1 MLARK
6 YINYYT
12 ICTYLPIIY
21 RINRFRQKYKI
32 MKKNIILISVIL
44 FFTAPLSAGP
54 FININGIDAKTEFPR
69 VKLNLSVIDP
79 DNRGINGLDEEN
91 ILVYEDGY
99 RVNYVKV
106 KDISSSKDSLY
117 LVFAIDSSKSI
128 SKEYLEKIKKN
139 AGEIVDSTVENDR
152 IAVIR
157 FNDQVKLLN
166 NFSSNRMEIT
176 RSIKSVE
183 RHGTKTVMYD
193 GIYDSIE
200 YLSRV
205 KSSRKGV
212 VVFTDGRDE
221 GSSLSGDDIIKFG
234 KDNGVPVYFITSS
247 ACKNSTHLGRVS
259 KLTGGTLISC
269 GDKNLTMVYRVIL
282 SRIKNIYE
290 IYYQSI
296 VKRDNGRHL
305 LEVRLKYGDLK
316 DRDTAEYT
324 AERDFFRI
332 DFPSDSYI
340 ILLVLVVLLMMLL
353 CGMLVHFVNRG
364 REKIKK
370 VKSAEKNRDKKRD
383 ERESEFDSGIYTGEI
398 SVEDLKRED
407 KFDEKAP
414 MEVPDVIY
422 SQVWLQHKDDHGS
435 GEKFQMIKNEI
446 TIGSGEENAIQIE
459 DCAVSRKHTRI
470 RRIEGGYYL
479 YDLVSD
485 MGTFLNG
492 KKLLRPKLL
501 HDWDEI
507 TIGRTVL
514 IFRAIK

>member
-1 MLARK
+1 MNLSGRN
-6 YINYYT
+6 I
-12 ICTYLPIIY
+12 
-21 RINRFRQKYKI
+21 I
-32 MKKNIILISVIL
+32 MKKNVIILILTLLI
-44 FFTAPLSAGP
+44 FTPPVSAGP
-54 FININGIDAKTEFPR
+54 FINVNGIDAKTDFPR
-69 VKLNLSVIDP
+69 VKLNLSVVDP

-139 AGEIVDSTVENDR
+139 AGEIADSTVESDR
-152 IAVIR
+152 IAVLR

-166 NFSSNRMEIT
+166 NFSSNRMEIIN
-176 RSIKSVE
+176 SIKSVE
-183 RHGTKTVMYD
+183 RHGTKTMMLD

-200 YLSRV
+200 FLTRV

-212 VVFTDGRDE
+212 VVFTDGKDE
-221 GSSLSGDDIIKFG
+221 GSSLSNDDIIKFG
-234 KDNGVPVYFITSS
+234 RDSGVPVYFITSS
-247 ACKNSTHLGRVS
+247 ACKNSAHLGRIS

-269 GDKNLTMVYRVIL
+269 GEKNLTLVYRVIL

-296 VKRDNGRHL
+296 VKRDNGKHL
-305 LEVRLKYGDLK
+305 LEVRLKYGELK
-316 DRDTAEYT
+316 DRDTAEFT
-324 AERDFFRI
+324 AERDFFKI
-332 DFPSDSYI
+332 DFPNDTYI
-340 ILLVLVVLLMMLL
+340 ILLVLVVLLMALL
-353 CGMLVHFVNRG
+353 CGLLVHFINKS
-364 REKIKK
+364 REKYKK
-370 VKSAEKNRDKKRD
+370 NKESKDREKNI
-383 ERESEFDSGIYTGEI
+383 EEMEFDPGVYTGEI
-398 SVEDLKRED
+398 SVEDLQRD
-407 KFDEKAP
+407 DTFDEHAP
-414 MEVPDVIY
+414 KEVPDVIY
-422 SQVWLQHKDDHGS
+422 SQVWLQHKDDHGA
-435 GEKFQMIKNEI
+435 GEKFQMIKNEV

-459 DCAVSRKHTRI
+459 DCAVSRKHSRI

-485 MGTFLNG
+485 RGTFLNG

-507 TIGRTVL
+507 TVGRTVL